1 MRGEQWEV
9 GSEQGVKGDRL
20 KVRGRQVEEG
30 KRENESIKTHNCSLS
45 SPSHLSCVYMNDE
58 SLRQGKAKKLCLKT
72 NPFFSREKE
81 ELPQLGF
88 EPVTFC
94 ALGRRSTN

>member
-30 KRENESIKTHNCSLS
+30 KRENGSIKTYNCSLS
-45 SPSHLSCVYMNDE
+45 SPSHLSCVYMNDQ
-58 SLRQGKAKKLCLKT
+58 SLRQGKAKKLPEDKSLFLK
-72 NPFFSREKE
+72 RK
-81 ELPQLGF
+81 
-88 EPVTFC
+88 
-94 ALGRRSTN
+94 RRAASGGI